1 MPSTHGAPFG
11 RRRFIAAGLAAI
23 CGCCLPL
30 AGWASPPAYC
40 QANRQRML
48 AEFAGVCGEVGQLLA
63 PSTDRSGAVARDAME
78 AFAPMIEAM
87 PEIGGE
93 ANRNQPYIVYAGWL
107 AAISKAMK
115 AQGLTAADAG
125 RLYYDICLESLR
137 SMPPSALAA
146 AGEAFFSP
154 EGYAATAA
162 WAEWTHLRTYP
173 GDWVA
178 TVWLGDGRDFDIG
191 LNYSEC
197 GALKFFRSQ
206 GEEDVAPYFCINDF
220 PRSSLQGTGLAR
232 ENTLAQGGAVCD
244 FRYKKGRPVA
254 QSWETEAP
262 KLKDRLKSA
271 G

>member
-1 MPSTHGAPFG
+1 MSTTHGAPFG
-11 RRRFIAAGLAAI
+11 RRRFIAAGLAAA

-30 AGWASPPAYC
+30 AGWASPLPYY
-40 QANRQRML
+40 QANRERML
-48 AEFAGVCGEVGQLLA
+48 AEFAGVCGEVGQRLA
-63 PSTDRSGAVARDAME
+63 PRTDKAGSVARDALE
-78 AFAPMIEAM
+78 AFAPMIGAM

-115 AQGLTAADAG
+115 AHGLTAADAG
-125 RLYYDICLESLR
+125 RLYYDLCLEGLR
-137 SMPPSALAA
+137 ATPPAALKA

-154 EGYAATAA
+154 EGYAVTVA
-162 WAEWTHLRTYP
+162 WAQWTHLRTYP
-173 GDWVA
+173 EDWVA
-178 TVWLGDGRDFDIG
+178 TVWRGDGQDYDIG

-220 PRSSLQGTGLAR
+220 PRSSLQGTGLSR
-232 ENTLAQGGAVCD
+232 GDTLAQGGEACD
-244 FRYKKGRPVA
+244 FRYKKRRAVT
-254 QSWETEAP
+254 QSWDSEAP
-262 KLKDRLKSA
+262 KLKQRLNAA